1 MAVNSPAAASKIL
14 YAGFFVLALPV
25 LLVLWAKA
33 TEPAVHVPLRAN
45 MPIGLALG
53 AVGVLL
59 VLLGMA
65 TLWIHGKGL
74 PMNLAPPPNYVS
86 QGAFR
91 LLPHPI
97 YTGFCVL
104 FVGASIAAG
113 SASGLW
119 LVSPLVALG
128 CAALVLG
135 YERHDLRQ
143 RFGEALVTPHAIL
156 PPDDAR
162 PPTGLERIR
171 CYLCVLFPWV
181 FLYEAVVSAG
191 VPHDAVSAFLPFENH
206 LPVWEWTEFFYA
218 SCYVVTALVPL
229 VAASARDLR
238 RFAVRGLLAMAV
250 VFPLFLVIPLIAVP
264 RAFTP
269 HSALGELLAWER
281 ALDIPG
287 AAFPSFHVI
296 WALLAAEVF
305 AGRMPAL
312 RWVWRAWALLVA
324 VSCVTTGMH
333 AIVDVLGGILMV
345 ALVAQAAGV
354 WSRIRAWTERLC
366 NSWKDW
372 RFGPLRVINHGA
384 YAGLAGFAGVFI
396 TESLA
401 GPHSA
406 AAIFLA
412 AFVGLIGAGLWAQ
425 FIEGS
430 PVLLRPFGYYGG
442 LLGTM
447 LGTLAAPLL
456 GTNTWLLLA
465 AFAVC
470 GPWVQALGRLR
481 CLVQG
486 CCHGRPAPEAV
497 GIRYVHPQSRVTR
510 LTPWSGVPIHAT
522 PLYSILWN
530 IVTGVAL
537 LRLWT
542 LHAPLHLIAGLYL
555 LLNGLGRFVEEAYR
569 GEPQTPVIGRLRVYQ
584 WMAVGGIVAG
594 ALLTALGHGAPAPA
608 LQFSLMSLFLAFAFG
623 AMCWFALG
631 VDFPHAN
638 RRFARLV

>member
-1 MAVNSPAAASKIL
+1 MAVSLPSSVGKIL
-14 YAGFFVLALPV
+14 YGAFFVLALPV
-25 LLVLWAKA
+25 LLVLWANA
-33 TEPAVHVPLRAN
+33 TEPTVQVPLRASL
-45 MPIGLALG
+45 PIGLPLA
-53 AVGVLL
+53 AAGVML
-59 VLLGMA
+59 VVLGMA
-65 TLWIHGKGL
+65 ALWIHGKGL
-74 PMNLAPPPNYVS
+74 PMNLAPPPRFVT
-86 QGAFR
+86 QGVFR

-97 YTGFCVL
+97 YAGFCL
-104 FVGASIAAG
+104 LSVGASITAG

-119 LVSPLVALG
+119 LISPVVALG

-143 RFGEALVTPHAIL
+143 RFGVALVNPQVVM
-156 PPDDAR
+156 PPDDDRR
-162 PPTGLERIR
+162 PTSLERIR

-191 VPHDAVSAFLPFENH
+191 VPHDALSAYLPFENN
-206 LPVWEWTEFFYA
+206 LRVWEWTEFFYA

-229 VAASARDLR
+229 VAVSARDLR
-238 RFAVRGLLAMAV
+238 RFAVCGLLAMAV
-250 VFPLFLVIPLIAVP
+250 VFPLFLLIPLVAVP
-264 RAFTP
+264 RPFVP
-269 HSALGELLAWER
+269 QGDLGQLLAWER

-324 VSCVTTGMH
+324 ASCVTTGMH
-333 AIVDVLGGILMV
+333 AIVDVLGGFLIV
-345 ALVAQAAGV
+345 ALVAHATGV
-354 WSRIRAWTERLC
+354 WSRIRDWSERIC
-366 NSWKDW
+366 NSWRDW
-372 RFGPLRVINHGA
+372 RLGPLRVINHGA
-384 YAGLAGFAGVFI
+384 YAGLAGFVGVLI
-396 TESLA
+396 AQTLA
-401 GPHSA
+401 GPDSA
-406 AAIFLA
+406 AAVFLA
-412 AFVGLIGAGLWAQ
+412 VVAGLLAAGLWAQ

-430 PVLLRPFGYYGG
+430 PMLLRPFGYYGG
-442 LLGTM
+442 LLGTI
-447 LGTLAAPLL
+447 LGALAAPLT
-456 GTNTWLLLA
+456 GSSACLLLA
-465 AFAVC
+465 AFGVS
-470 GPWVQALGRLR
+470 GPWIQALGRLR

-486 CCHGRPAPEAV
+486 CCHGRPAHETV

-510 LTPWSGVPIHAT
+510 LTQWAGVPIHAT

-537 LRLWT
+537 ARLWT

-555 LLNGLGRFVEEAYR
+555 ILNGLGRFVEEAYR
-569 GEPQTPVIGRLRVYQ
+569 GEPQTPVIARLRVYQ
-584 WMAVGGIVAG
+584 WMAIASIVAG
-594 ALLTALGHGAPAPA
+594 ALLTALGHGAPAPVPQ
-608 LQFSLMSLFLAFAFG
+608 LSVMSLIPAFAFG

>member
-1 MAVNSPAAASKIL
+1 MAVSSPSSVGKIL
-14 YAGFFVLALPV
+14 YGGFFALALPV

-33 TEPAVHVPLRAN
+33 AEPAVQVPLRASL
-45 MPIGLALG
+45 PLGSALG
-53 AVGVLL
+53 AAGALL
-59 VLLGMA
+59 VILGMA
-65 TLWIHGKGL
+65 ALWIHGKGL
-74 PMNLAPPPNYVS
+74 PMNLAPPPHYVT
-86 QGAFR
+86 QGVFR

-104 FVGASIAAG
+104 SVGASIAAG
-113 SASGLW
+113 SASGFW

-135 YERHDLRQ
+135 YECHDLRQ
-143 RFGEALVTPHAIL
+143 RFGDAVVNPHAIL
-156 PPDDAR
+156 PPDDDRA
-162 PPTGLERIR
+162 PTALERIR
-171 CYLCVLFPWV
+171 CYLCVLLPWV

-191 VPHDAVSAFLPFENH
+191 VPHDAVSAYLPFENH

-218 SCYVVTALVPL
+218 SCYVVTVLVPL

-250 VFPLFLVIPLIAVP
+250 VFPLFLLIPLVAVP
-264 RAFTP
+264 RPFVP
-269 HSALGELLAWER
+269 QSALGHLLAWER
-281 ALDIPG
+281 MLDFPG

-305 AGRMPAL
+305 AGRTPAL
-312 RWVWRAWALLVA
+312 RWVWRAWAWLVA
-324 VSCVTTGMH
+324 ASCVTTGMH
-333 AIVDVLGGILMV
+333 AIVDVLGGFLIV
-345 ALVAQAAGV
+345 TLVARASGV
-354 WSRIRAWTERLC
+354 WSRIRDWSERLC
-366 NSWKDW
+366 NSWNDW
-372 RFGPLRVINHGA
+372 RLGPLRVINHGA
-384 YAGLAGFAGVFI
+384 YAGLAGFVGVVI
-396 TESLA
+396 TQTLA
-401 GPHSA
+401 GPESA
-406 AAIFLA
+406 AAIFLSVLA
-412 AFVGLIGAGLWAQ
+412 GLVGAGLWAQ

-447 LGTLAAPLL
+447 LGALAAPLT
-456 GTNTWLLLA
+456 GSSAWLLLA
-465 AFAVC
+465 AFGVS

-486 CCHGRPAPEAV
+486 CCHGRPAPETV

-510 LTPWSGVPIHAT
+510 LTPWNGVPIHAT

-530 IVTGVAL
+530 IVTGTAL
-537 LRLWT
+537 ARLWI

-555 LLNGLGRFVEEAYR
+555 ILNGLGRFVEEAYR
-569 GEPQTPVIGRLRVYQ
+569 GEPQTPVIARLRVYQ
-584 WMAVGGIVAG
+584 WMAIGSIVAG
-594 ALLTALGHGAPAPA
+594 ALLTALGRGAPAPA
-608 LQFSLMSLFLAFAFG
+608 LQFSMMSLFPAFAFG

-631 VDFPHAN
+631 VDFPYAN